1 MDWLIYA
8 LCTLTALTCSWML
21 LRTYARSGYK
31 LLLWGGLCFV
41 GLTLNNI
48 LLIVDI
54 FIVPEINLSIWR
66 LLIALTAMLVFL
78 YGLIWDSE

>member
-1 MDWLIYA
+1 MDRLIYA
-8 LCTLTALTCSWML
+8 LCALTAFTCAWML
-21 LRTYARSGYK
+21 LRTYARSGYR

-54 FIVPEINLSIWR
+54 FLVPQINLSAWR
-66 LLIALTAMLVFL
+66 LVLALAAMLVFL